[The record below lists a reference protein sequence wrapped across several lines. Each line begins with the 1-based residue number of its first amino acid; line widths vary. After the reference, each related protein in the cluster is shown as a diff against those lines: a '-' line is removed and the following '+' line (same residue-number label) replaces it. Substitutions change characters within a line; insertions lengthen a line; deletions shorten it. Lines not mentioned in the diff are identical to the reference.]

1 MVNDR
6 WLVVIFSTGFEN
18 FSNVCKIRIDNR
30 PFSQRSEGTHDQES
44 MCVYSFAPISTM
56 RGLTVLET

>member
-6 WLVVIFSTGFEN
+6 WLVVIFS
-18 FSNVCKIRIDNR
+18 NVCKIRIDNC
-30 PFSQRSEGTHDQES
+30 PFSQRSEGTHDEES

-56 RGLTVLET
+56 RGLTVLKT